1 MSGSVLLI
9 CTIRMGVKCIW
20 CLGGDVLL
28 YIKKNIFPMI
38 VVFLY
43 SQPNFIKLD
52 KIIARRRYTEV
63 ESGYI

>member
-1 MSGSVLLI
+1 MHMVFGRR
-9 CTIRMGVKCIW
+9 CAA
-20 CLGGDVLL
+20 L
-28 YIKKNIFPMI
+28 YKKNIFPMI